1 MTLVFVIG
9 WAAALIAVVSGLPQL
24 ARLFR
29 TRDVNG
35 LSLIGWQILLG
46 LNLGW
51 MSHGF
56 FVAQVNLWV
65 PNLIGLITTG
75 SVVYLMAS
83 VLKLNLFRAAVP
95 GLITG
100 ALMALSD
107 LLFGSA
113 AFGTLA
119 IIPAIL
125 VNMGQSVELVRA
137 PIVRGVSVAT
147 LIAGFVNQLAW
158 TWWGVLVTDPGT
170 IIAASVTGLI
180 TGFNLLWWV
189 FRKLGLRAF
198 WPHAVVVP
206 ETGEIVEDLSLPA

>member
-1 MTLVFVIG
+1 VTLIFVIG
-9 WAAALIAVVSGLPQL
+9 WAAALIGIVSGLPQL

-35 LSLIGWQILLG
+35 LSLFGWQILLG

-56 FVAQVNLWV
+56 LVAQVNLWV
-65 PNLIGLITTG
+65 PNLIGLVTTG
-75 SVVYLMAS
+75 SVLYLMAS
-83 VLKLNLFRAAVP
+83 VLKLNLFRVGIP

-100 ALMALSD
+100 ALMAVAD
-107 LLFGSA
+107 VLFGSA
-113 AFGTLA
+113 IFGILA

-125 VNMGQSVELVRA
+125 VNIGQSVELVRA
-137 PIVRGVSVAT
+137 PVVHGVSVAT
-147 LIAGFVNQLAW
+147 LIAGFATQLSW
-158 TWWGVLVTDPGT
+158 TWWGILVPEPGT

-189 FRKLGLRAF
+189 FRKLGMRAF
-198 WPHAVVVP
+198 WPHAIVVP
-206 ETGEIVEDLSLPA
+206 GTGEIVEDLSLPA

>member
-1 MTLVFVIG
+1 MTLILVIG
-9 WAAALIAVVSGLPQL
+9 WSAALIGIVSGLPQL

-35 LSLIGWQILLG
+35 LSLFGWQILLG

-51 MSHGF
+51 MVHGF
-56 FVAQVNLWV
+56 LVAQVNLWV
-65 PNLIGLITTG
+65 PNLIGLVTTG
-75 SVVYLMAS
+75 SVLYLMAR
-83 VLKLNLFRAAVP
+83 VLHLSLLRTGVP

-100 ALMALSD
+100 ALVAAAD

-113 AFGTLA
+113 VFGTVA
-119 IIPAIL
+119 IIPAFL
-125 VNMGQSVELVRA
+125 VNIGQSVELVRA
-137 PIVRGVSVAT
+137 PIIHGVSVAT
-147 LIAGFVNQLAW
+147 LIAGFATQLSWA
-158 TWWGVLVTDPGT
+158 WWGILVPEPGT
-170 IIAASVTGLI
+170 IIAASATGVI

-206 ETGEIVEDLSLPA
+206 GTGEIVEDLSLPA